1 MAKKRARKTTT
12 MLDKLA
18 VAAGARLGQV
28 AARIDT
34 LTKQRNAITNEIQRY
49 ARQAEG
55 ALRGLAGGT
64 GPSARKA
71 RAKRVA
77 KRKSAAKTRRTT
89 RT

>member
-1 MAKKRARKTTT
+1 

-18 VAAGARLGQV
+18 VAAGSRLGQV
-28 AARIDT
+28 AARIDK
-34 LTKQRNAITNEIQRY
+34 LTKQRNAITTEIERY

-55 ALRGLAGGT
+55 ALRGLASGT
-64 GPSARKA
+64 GPTVRKA

-89 RT
+89 KT